1 MTASN
6 TLITPSIIAKE
17 GLFQLKNNL
26 VMGNLVHR
34 DYSKEFAKVGSTV
47 SIRKPVRFKAQT
59 GATRVNQDV
68 KEGTVA
74 VVLDQRKHVSWAFS
88 TQELTLNI
96 EEYSER
102 YIKPAMIELAQ
113 TVETS
118 LMGLYSSVPSWVG
131 AAGTTPSTFLE
142 LGAARQR
149 LVEQRAPMGDTLN
162 AVLDPAA
169 ALKIANDLK
178 NQYQPGKQL
187 TAMER
192 VKIGKYAGFDTY
204 EGQSVLNHTNGAKGG
219 TPLVNGAAQHSNA
232 SPQANSQSLVIDGAS
247 NSITGWAKA
256 GDVIT
261 IAGVYA
267 INGGTRQAYTY
278 LKQFTVLAD
287 ADSSGGGA
295 VTLTISP
302 AIVSDTASP
311 YQNVSAVPADNAAI
325 SVVSGT
331 AATAYAQNLC
341 FHKNAFALVMADLEL
356 PDGAAF
362 KSRASADNLSVRVV
376 KDYDI
381 ENDEDIIRLDILYG
395 VKTIYDDLAVRL
407 TG

>member
-1 MTASN
+1 MAN

-17 GLFQLKNNL
+17 SLFQLKNNL

-34 DYSKEFAKVGSTV
+34 DYSREFAKVGSTI

-68 KEGTVA
+68 LEGTVPI
-74 VVLDQRKHVSWAFS
+74 VLDQRKHVSWNFS
-88 TQELTLNI
+88 TQELTLTV

-113 TVETS
+113 QVETS
-118 LMGLYSSVPSWVG
+118 LMGLYATVPSWVG
-131 AAGTTPSTFLE
+131 TAGTTPSTFLA

-169 ALKIANDLK
+169 ALLIANDLK
-178 NQYQPGKQL
+178 NQFQPGKQL

-204 EGQSVLNHTNGAKGG
+204 EGQSVLTHTVGSKGG
-219 TPLVNGAAQHSNA
+219 SPLVNGANQHSNA
-232 SPQANSQSLVIDGAS
+232 SPRANSQTLVLDGATAS
-247 NSITGWAKA
+247 QAGWAKA

-261 IAGVYA
+261 INGVFA

-278 LKQFTVLAD
+278 LKQFTVLSD
-287 ADSSGGGA
+287 AASDGSGN

-311 YQNVSAVPADNAAI
+311 YQNVSAVPADNAAVT
-325 SVVSGT
+325 VVTGT
-331 AATAYAQNLC
+331 ASTAYSQNLC

-362 KSRASADNLSVRVV
+362 KAREAADNLSVRVV

-381 ENDEDIIRLDILYG
+381 DADTDIIRLDILYG
-395 VKTIYDDLAVRL
+395 VKTIYEDLATRL

>member
-1 MTASN
+1 MAN
-6 TLITPSIIAKE
+6 TLINPSIIAKE

-34 DYSKEFAKVGSTV
+34 DYSKEFAKVGSTI

-68 KEGTVA
+68 LEGTVPI
-74 VVLDQRKHVSWAFS
+74 VLDQRKHVSWNFS
-88 TQELTLNI
+88 TQELTLTI
-96 EEYSER
+96 EEYSDR

-113 TVETS
+113 QVETS
-118 LMGLYSSVPSWVG
+118 LMGLYASVPSWVG
-131 AAGTTPSTFLE
+131 TAGTTPSTFLE

-149 LVEQRAPMGDTLN
+149 LVEQRVPMGDQLN

-178 NQYQPGKQL
+178 NQFQPGKHL

-192 VKIGKYAGFDTY
+192 VKIGRYAGFETY
-204 EGQSVLNHTNGAKGG
+204 EGQSVLTHTNGARGG
-219 TPLVNGAAQHSNA
+219 TALVNGANQHSNA
-232 SPQANSQSLVIDGAS
+232 TPQANSQSLILDAATAS
-247 NSITGWAKA
+247 VTGWAKA

-261 IAGVYA
+261 IPGVFA
-267 INGGTRQAYTY
+267 INGSTRQAYTY
-278 LKQFTVLAD
+278 LEQFTVLAD
-287 ADSSGGGA
+287 ASSDGSGN
-295 VTLTISP
+295 VTLTIAP

-311 YQNVSAVPADNAAI
+311 YQNVSAVPADNATI
-325 SVVSGT
+325 GYVSGT
-331 AATAYAQNLC
+331 AATAYSQNLC
-341 FHKNAFALVMADLEL
+341 FHKNAFAFVMADLEL

-362 KSRASADNLSVRVV
+362 KARESAENLSVRVV

-381 ENDEDIIRLDILYG
+381 DADTDIIRLDILYG
-395 VKTIYDDLAVRL
+395 VKTIYPDLAVRL

>member
-1 MTASN
+1 MAN

-17 GLFQLKNNL
+17 SLFQLKNNL

-34 DYSKEFAKVGSTV
+34 DYSREFAKVGSTI

-68 KEGTVA
+68 LEGTVPI
-74 VVLDQRKHVSWAFS
+74 VLDQRKHVSWNFS
-88 TQELTLNI
+88 TQELTLTV

-113 TVETS
+113 QVETS
-118 LMGLYSSVPSWVG
+118 LMGLYATVPSWVG
-131 AAGTTPSTFLE
+131 TAGTTPSTFLA

-169 ALKIANDLK
+169 ALLIANDLK
-178 NQYQPGKQL
+178 NQFQPGKQL

-204 EGQSVLNHTNGAKGG
+204 EGQSVLTHTVGSKGG
-219 TPLVNGAAQHSNA
+219 SPLVNGANQHSNA
-232 SPQANSQSLVIDGAS
+232 SPRANSQTLVLDGATAS
-247 NSITGWAKA
+247 QAGWAKA

-261 IAGVYA
+261 INGVFA

-278 LKQFTVLAD
+278 LKQFTVLSD
-287 ADSSGGGA
+287 AASDGSGN

-302 AIVSDTASP
+302 AIVSDTSSP
-311 YQNVSAVPADNAAI
+311 YQNVSAVPADNAAVT
-325 SVVSGT
+325 VVTGT
-331 AATAYAQNLC
+331 ASTAYSQNLC

-362 KSRASADNLSVRVV
+362 KAREAADNLSVRVV

-381 ENDEDIIRLDILYG
+381 DADTDIIRLDILYG
-395 VKTIYDDLAVRL
+395 VKTIYEDLATRL